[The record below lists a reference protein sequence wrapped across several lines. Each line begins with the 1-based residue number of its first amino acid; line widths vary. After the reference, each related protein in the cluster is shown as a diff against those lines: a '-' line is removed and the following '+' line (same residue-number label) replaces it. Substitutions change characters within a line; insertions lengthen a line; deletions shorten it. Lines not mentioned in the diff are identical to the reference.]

1 MKDETF
7 GFNGKLCKA
16 GFILSF
22 FLKSF
27 APVHYALLYS
37 YDRKLWNS
45 YYMDPMSQKVRLL

>member
-16 GFILSF
+16 GFILSL

-27 APVHYALLYS
+27 APVHYALL
-37 YDRKLWNS
+37 L
-45 YYMDPMSQKVRLL
+45 

>member
-27 APVHYALLYS
+27 APVHY
-37 YDRKLWNS
+37 DRKLWNS